1 MFFRFGVSDELANA
15 VKHAFNVAMGGKGIV
30 PGRPDDTFGIG
41 WPRVTFSDD
50 LLPLLRQ
57 RSSTMWERICGE
69 SRSSFATRTSAP
81 PCAIPTSATNRHG
94 TPRRRSVRLWT
105 KVVGESSQPF
115 RGYATLSNMPLL
127 LRQIVSTFILI
138 KFWRR
143 KHASHAQAHL
153 REPTTSVLERPS
165 RLATPSWKARGAL
178 TSTYGWLMHMPKA
191 ETVKTQIINNRR

>member
-1 MFFRFGVSDELANA
+1 MFAGY
-15 VKHAFNVAMGGKGIV
+15 
-30 PGRPDDTFGIG
+30 PGRRFLIARSICDCARRAERSG
-41 WPRVTFSDD
+41 WGRLPRRDCAI
-50 LLPLLRQ
+50 PRP

-69 SRSSFATRTSAP
+69 SRSSFATRISAP

-105 KVVGESSQPF
+105 KVVGESSAPS
-115 RGYATLSNMPLL
+115 RGYATLSNTPLL

-143 KHASHAQAHL
+143 KHDSHARAHL

-165 RLATPSWKARGAL
+165 RLAPPLRKLAG
-178 TSTYGWLMHMPKA
+178 H
-191 ETVKTQIINNRR
+191 